1 MDEGGIVHH
10 GKFGLSMSAL
20 GQKQTLEGILL
31 MSALPPKADIGRA
44 CRDDLTL
51 ATGMALTTAFAFS
64 LSGASVLARCGV
76 GNQIAI
82 LFDGGGVT
90 PESFEETIADGY
102 VGNCH

>member
-1 MDEGGIVHH
+1 
-10 GKFGLSMSAL
+10 
-20 GQKQTLEGILL
+20 
-31 MSALPPKADIGRA
+31 
-44 CRDDLTL
+44 
-51 ATGMALTTAFAFS
+51 MALTTAFAFS
-64 LSGASVLARCGV
+64 ISGASVLARRGV

>member
-1 MDEGGIVHH
+1 MTTAENILRFSDVR
-10 GKFGLSMSAL
+10 FGSKADIGACLA
-20 GQKQTLEGILL
+20 